1 MGIDPSNVNNLPK
14 MPKNVAPKNP
24 NEPQNMPQPEGS
36 IMKNLPKTEGQT
48 GFEAVI
54 QPKGEVTVEDKKSQ
68 QAHANANK
76 ANVDAVAMMKAAAQG
91 GAAGIAEYTGKTA
104 DGIEY
109 SGAVDYSGT
118 PNVTGQV
125 NIEHTHAN
133 YSNGQMVGPQSWTQD
148 VPLNVPEY
156 SGTVGYGELVGYH
169 GTVGFVLDTSNESW
183 KGDVGTVEYLP
194 SRDGTVGYTPMKT
207 SEKPEVPYNYEYA
220 GSKEV
225 RLEESE
231 MQKILYDTQRVNA
244 KTVEHFDDLNKELLD
259 Q

>member
-1 MGIDPSNVNNLPK
+1 

-36 IMKNLPKTEGQT
+36 IMKNLPKPEGQT

-125 NIEHTHAN
+125 NIEHTHAD
-133 YSNGQMVGPQSWTQD
+133 YSNGQMMRQRTWTQN
-148 VPLNVPEY
+148 VPPEY
-156 SGTVGYGELVGYH
+156 SGTVGYE
-169 GTVGFVLDTSNESW
+169 LDTSNASW
-183 KGDVGTVEYLP
+183 KGDVGSTDFPV
-194 SRDGTVGYTPMKT
+194 SREGTVGYTPMKT

-231 MQKILYDTQRVNA
+231 MGKILYDTQRVNA
-244 KTVEHFDDLNKELLD
+244 KTVKHFDDLNKELLD